1 MSRILQMNSR
11 PISSDNAKLVRYIRD
26 MGREMAKMTNSA
38 SLDLLAYLLS
48 LVVGGRDSQRLR
60 TGSRS
65 RGTSPARLSAAT
77 SPIYLSIATVAQLP
91 QVSRVFSGNG
101 TAMSEMQDDQ
111 NTKSKFAVKH
121 EESLEL
127 LKAFLMIEDPKLR
140 ADIISMVKQTARVQP
155 KR

>member
-1 MSRILQMNSR
+1 MNSR

-26 MGREMAKMTNSA
+26 MGREMAKMANSA

-48 LVVGGRDSQRLR
+48 LVVHGSRDFQRLR

-91 QVSRVFSGNG
+91 QYLACSP
-101 TAMSEMQDDQ
+101 EMG
-111 NTKSKFAVKH
+111 
-121 EESLEL
+121 L
-127 LKAFLMIEDPKLR
+127 P
-140 ADIISMVKQTARVQP
+140 
-155 KR
+155 

>member
-26 MGREMAKMTNSA
+26 MGREMAKMANSA

-65 RGTSPARLSAAT
+65 RGTSLARLSAAT

-91 QVSRVFSGNG
+91 QYLACSP
-101 TAMSEMQDDQ
+101 EMG
-111 NTKSKFAVKH
+111 
-121 EESLEL
+121 L
-127 LKAFLMIEDPKLR
+127 P
-140 ADIISMVKQTARVQP
+140 
-155 KR
+155 

>member
-1 MSRILQMNSR
+1 MNSR

-65 RGTSPARLSAAT
+65 RGTSLARLSAAT
-77 SPIYLSIATVAQLP
+77 SPIYLRLLPWHNCRSI
-91 QVSRVFSGNG
+91 SRVLRKW
-101 TAMSEMQDDQ
+101 DC
-111 NTKSKFAVKH
+111 H
-121 EESLEL
+121 ERN
-127 LKAFLMIEDPKLR
+127 AG
-140 ADIISMVKQTARVQP
+140 
-155 KR
+155 